1 MVRVQ
6 TASRLHFGLLSLAP
20 EGERWPDR
28 AGAPALPARRF
39 GGVGL
44 MVERPGARL
53 RAEPAGA
60 WSAEGPLAERALA
73 VARRFAGSV
82 PAGRGERPPCRLVVE
97 EASPEHVGLGTGTQL
112 ALAVGRCLAA
122 LWGLE
127 LPAGELARH
136 AGRGLRSAVGVHGF
150 ERGGFLV
157 EGGQLAPGTLGPLVA
172 RVPFP
177 PDWRV
182 VLARPAGAVGVH
194 GPAERAA
201 LERLTAPPASADA
214 LCRLSLLGM
223 LPALA
228 EGDLDAFGE
237 ALFDFNARAG
247 EAFAPFQAGA
257 YASPAAAGLVASLRA
272 RGVRGVGQTSW
283 GPTVFA
289 VVAGEAEAQAL
300 AREVRTELGGEGVVL
315 VTGPAN
321 RGAALTSGTSPAPA
335 G

>member
-20 EGERWPDR
+20 EGGRWPDR

-44 MVERPGARL
+44 MVERPGVRL

-60 WSAEGPLAERALA
+60 WSADGPLAERALA
-73 VARRFAGSV
+73 VARRFAASV
-82 PAGRGERPPCRLVVE
+82 PRGGERPPCRFVVE
-97 EASPEHVGLGTGTQL
+97 ECPPEHVGLGTGTQL

-127 LPAGELARH
+127 VPAGELARH
-136 AGRGLRSAVGVHGF
+136 AGRGLRSALGVHGF
-150 ERGGFLV
+150 DRGGFLV
-157 EGGQLAPGTLGPLVA
+157 EAGRSASGTLGPLVA

-194 GPAERAA
+194 GSAERAA
-201 LERLTAPPASADA
+201 LERLTAPAASADA
-214 LCRLSLLGM
+214 LSRLALLGM

-257 YASPAAAGLVASLRA
+257 YASPAAAGLVAWLRA

-283 GPTVFA
+283 GPTVCA

-300 AREVRTELGGEGVVL
+300 ARDVRAELGGAGEVL

-321 RGAALTSGTSPAPA
+321 RGAVLTSGTSPAPA